1 MLIERLSRNSRRRK
15 TMKKALSIAL
25 VAALSLIFFLAVVHA
40 QEEGGGEAVPEQL
53 EQELAVMETV
63 FGDLESFM
71 GELIGEVK
79 GNMAGIARLDEDS
92 KNLRNILDAVTIELK
107 AAEGRM
113 VNLREDVDK
122 MSNVQQEFKVRI
134 IALEAGL
141 SELSAFCDELS
152 VKADVTAEDVAKL
165 KESCDALA
173 ADYSAFKVAI
183 LADISALKKGHEA
196 LVARVQKIEDE
207 DVGTFKKK
215 VLELERTISA
225 LSIRIDNNRAKLEGF
240 DHAIAS
246 LANDVE
252 ANKSGILANMSL
264 LEDHEA
270 RLLALEDGTMVAD
283 LQEQVNTLY
292 FLAIIAL
299 LAGVGALIWGFM
311 GP

>member
-1 MLIERLSRNSRRRK
+1 
-15 TMKKALSIAL
+15 MKKALSIAL
-25 VAALSLIFFLAVVHA
+25 VAALSLIFSLAVVHA
-40 QEEGGGEAVPEQL
+40 QEEGGGEAVPELL
-53 EQELAVMETV
+53 EQELAAMETV
-63 FGDLESFM
+63 FEGLELFM

-79 GNMAGIARLDEDS
+79 GNMSGIVRLDEDS
-92 KNLRNILDAVTIELK
+92 KNLREILDAVTLELK
-107 AAEGRM
+107 AAEGRI
-113 VNLREDVDK
+113 VSLREDINK
-122 MSNVQQEFKVRI
+122 MSNLQQEFKVRI

-141 SELSAFCDELS
+141 SELSAFCDKLS
-152 VKADVTAEDVAKL
+152 VKADVTTEDLAKL
-165 KESCDALA
+165 KESYAALA

-183 LADISALKKGHEA
+183 LADISALKKGHED

-215 VLELERTISA
+215 VLELERTMSA

-240 DHAIAS
+240 DHAIAG
-246 LANDVE
+246 LANDIE

-270 RLLALEDGTMVAD
+270 RLIALEDGTMVAD
-283 LQEQVNTLY
+283 LQEQVSTLY

-311 GP
+311 

>member
-1 MLIERLSRNSRRRK
+1 
-15 TMKKALSIAL
+15 MKKALSIAL

-40 QEEGGGEAVPEQL
+40 QEEGGGEAVPELL
-53 EQELAVMETV
+53 EQELAAMEAV
-63 FGDLESFM
+63 FEGLESFM

-79 GNMAGIARLDEDS
+79 GNMAGIVRLDEDS
-92 KNLRNILDAVTIELK
+92 KNLREILDAVTLELK
-107 AAEGRM
+107 AAEGRI

-134 IALEAGL
+134 ITLEAGL
-141 SELSAFCDELS
+141 SELS
-152 VKADVTAEDVAKL
+152 
-165 KESCDALA
+165 

-183 LADISALKKGHEA
+183 LADISALKKGHED
-196 LVARVQKIEDE
+196 LVARVEDE

-215 VLELERTISA
+215 VLELERTMSA

-240 DHAIAS
+240 DHAIAG

-270 RLLALEDGTMVAD
+270 RLMTLEDGTMVAD

-311 GP
+311 GT

>member
-1 MLIERLSRNSRRRK
+1 
-15 TMKKALSIAL
+15 MKKALSIAL

-40 QEEGGGEAVPEQL
+40 QEEGGGEAVPELL
-53 EQELAVMETV
+53 EQELAAMETV
-63 FGDLESFM
+63 FEGLESFM

-79 GNMAGIARLDEDS
+79 GNMSGIVRLDEDS
-92 KNLRNILDAVTIELK
+92 KNLREILDAVTLELK
-107 AAEGRM
+107 AAEGRI
-113 VNLREDVDK
+113 VSLREDINK
-122 MSNVQQEFKVRI
+122 MSNLQQEFKVRI

-141 SELSAFCDELS
+141 SELSAFCDKLS
-152 VKADVTAEDVAKL
+152 VKADVTTEDLAKL
-165 KESCDALA
+165 KESYAALA

-183 LADISALKKGHEA
+183 LADISALKKGHED

-215 VLELERTISA
+215 VLELERTMSA

-240 DHAIAS
+240 DHAIAG
-246 LANDVE
+246 LANDIE

-270 RLLALEDGTMVAD
+270 RLIALEDGTMVAD
-283 LQEQVNTLY
+283 LQEQVSTLY

-311 GP
+311 

>member
-1 MLIERLSRNSRRRK
+1 
-15 TMKKALSIAL
+15 MKKALSIAL

-40 QEEGGGEAVPEQL
+40 QEEGGGEAVPELL
-53 EQELAVMETV
+53 EQELAAMETV
-63 FGDLESFM
+63 FEGLELFM

-79 GNMAGIARLDEDS
+79 GNMSGIVRLDEDS
-92 KNLRNILDAVTIELK
+92 KNLREILDAVTLELK
-107 AAEGRM
+107 AAEGRI
-113 VNLREDVDK
+113 VSLRKDINK
-122 MSNVQQEFKVRI
+122 MSNLQQEFKVRI

-141 SELSAFCDELS
+141 SELSAFCDKLS
-152 VKADVTAEDVAKL
+152 VKADVTTGDLATL
-165 KESCDALA
+165 KESYAALA

-183 LADISALKKGHEA
+183 LADISALKKGHED

-215 VLELERTISA
+215 VLELERTMSA

-240 DHAIAS
+240 DHAIAG
-246 LANDVE
+246 LANDIE

-270 RLLALEDGTMVAD
+270 RLIALEDGTMVAD
-283 LQEQVNTLY
+283 LQEQVSTLY

-311 GP
+311 

>member
-1 MLIERLSRNSRRRK
+1 
-15 TMKKALSIAL
+15 MKKALSIAL

-40 QEEGGGEAVPEQL
+40 QEEGGGEAVPELL
-53 EQELAVMETV
+53 EQELAAMETV
-63 FGDLESFM
+63 FEGLELFM

-79 GNMAGIARLDEDS
+79 GNMSGIVRLDEDS
-92 KNLRNILDAVTIELK
+92 KNLREILDAVTLELK
-107 AAEGRM
+107 AAEGRI
-113 VNLREDVDK
+113 VSLREDINK
-122 MSNVQQEFKVRI
+122 MSNLQQEFKVRI

-141 SELSAFCDELS
+141 SELSAFCDKLS
-152 VKADVTAEDVAKL
+152 VKADVTTEDLATL
-165 KESCDALA
+165 KESYAALA

-183 LADISALKKGHEA
+183 LADISALKKGHED

-215 VLELERTISA
+215 VLELERTMSA

-240 DHAIAS
+240 DHAIAG
-246 LANDVE
+246 LANDIE

-270 RLLALEDGTMVAD
+270 RLMALEDGTMVAD
-283 LQEQVNTLY
+283 LQEQVSTLY

-311 GP
+311 

>member
-1 MLIERLSRNSRRRK
+1 
-15 TMKKALSIAL
+15 MKKALSIAL

-40 QEEGGGEAVPEQL
+40 QEEGGGKAVPELL
-53 EQELAVMETV
+53 EQELAAMETV
-63 FGDLESFM
+63 FEGLESFM

-79 GNMAGIARLDEDS
+79 GNMAGIVRLDEDS
-92 KNLRNILDAVTIELK
+92 KNLRNILDAVTLELK
-107 AAEGRM
+107 AAEGRI

-122 MSNVQQEFKVRI
+122 MSNLQQEFKVRI

-152 VKADVTAEDVAKL
+152 VKADVTAEDLAKL
-165 KESCDALA
+165 KESYAALA

-183 LADISALKKGHEA
+183 LADISALKKGHED
-196 LVARVQKIEDE
+196 LVARVQRIEDE

-215 VLELERTISA
+215 VLELERTMSA

-240 DHAIAS
+240 DHAIAG

-270 RLLALEDGTMVAD
+270 RLMALEDGTMVAD

-311 GP
+311 GT

>member
-1 MLIERLSRNSRRRK
+1 
-15 TMKKALSIAL
+15 MKKALSIAL

-40 QEEGGGEAVPEQL
+40 QEEGGGEAVPELL
-53 EQELAVMETV
+53 EQELAAMETV
-63 FGDLESFM
+63 FEGLELFM

-79 GNMAGIARLDEDS
+79 GNMSGIVRLDEDS
-92 KNLRNILDAVTIELK
+92 KNLREILDAVTLELK
-107 AAEGRM
+107 AAEGRI
-113 VNLREDVDK
+113 VSLREDINK
-122 MSNVQQEFKVRI
+122 MSNLQQEFKVRI

-141 SELSAFCDELS
+141 SELSAFCDKLS
-152 VKADVTAEDVAKL
+152 VKADVTTEDLAKL
-165 KESCDALA
+165 KESYAALA

-183 LADISALKKGHEA
+183 LADISALKKGHED

-215 VLELERTISA
+215 VLELERTMSA

-240 DHAIAS
+240 DHAIAG
-246 LANDVE
+246 LANDIE

-270 RLLALEDGTMVAD
+270 RLIALEDGTMVAD
-283 LQEQVNTLY
+283 LQEQVSTLY

-311 GP
+311 

>member
-1 MLIERLSRNSRRRK
+1 
-15 TMKKALSIAL
+15 MKKALSIAL

-40 QEEGGGEAVPEQL
+40 QEEGGGEAVPELL
-53 EQELAVMETV
+53 EQELAAMETV
-63 FGDLESFM
+63 FEGLELFM

-79 GNMAGIARLDEDS
+79 GNMAGIVRLDEDS
-92 KNLRNILDAVTIELK
+92 KNLREILDAVTLELK
-107 AAEGRM
+107 AAEGRI
-113 VNLREDVDK
+113 VSLREDINK
-122 MSNVQQEFKVRI
+122 MSNLQQEFKVRI

-141 SELSAFCDELS
+141 SELSAFCDKLS
-152 VKADVTAEDVAKL
+152 VKADVTTEDLAKL
-165 KESCDALA
+165 KESYAALA

-183 LADISALKKGHEA
+183 LADISALKKGHED

-215 VLELERTISA
+215 VLELERTMSA

-240 DHAIAS
+240 DHAIAG
-246 LANDVE
+246 LANDIE

-270 RLLALEDGTMVAD
+270 RLIALEDGTMVAD
-283 LQEQVNTLY
+283 LQEQVSTLY

-311 GP
+311 

>member
-1 MLIERLSRNSRRRK
+1 
-15 TMKKALSIAL
+15 MKKALSIAL

-40 QEEGGGEAVPEQL
+40 QEEGGGEAVPELL
-53 EQELAVMETV
+53 EQELAAMETV
-63 FGDLESFM
+63 FEGLELFM

-79 GNMAGIARLDEDS
+79 GNMSGIVRLDEDS
-92 KNLRNILDAVTIELK
+92 KNLREILDAVTLELK
-107 AAEGRM
+107 AAEGRI
-113 VNLREDVDK
+113 VSLREDINK
-122 MSNVQQEFKVRI
+122 MSNLQQEFKVRI

-141 SELSAFCDELS
+141 SELSAFCDKLS
-152 VKADVTAEDVAKL
+152 VKADVTTEDLAKL
-165 KESCDALA
+165 KESYAALA

-183 LADISALKKGHEA
+183 LADISALKKGHED

-215 VLELERTISA
+215 VLELERTMSA

-240 DHAIAS
+240 DHAIAG
-246 LANDVE
+246 LANDIE

-270 RLLALEDGTMVAD
+270 RLMALEDGTMVAD
-283 LQEQVNTLY
+283 LQEQVSTLY

-311 GP
+311 

>member
-1 MLIERLSRNSRRRK
+1 
-15 TMKKALSIAL
+15 MKKALSIAL

-40 QEEGGGEAVPEQL
+40 QEEGGGEAVPELL
-53 EQELAVMETV
+53 EQELAAMEAV
-63 FGDLESFM
+63 FEGLESFM

-79 GNMAGIARLDEDS
+79 GNMAGIVRLDEDS
-92 KNLRNILDAVTIELK
+92 KNLRNILDAVTLELK
-107 AAEGRM
+107 AAEGRI

-122 MSNVQQEFKVRI
+122 MSNVQQEFRVRI

-152 VKADVTAEDVAKL
+152 VKADVTAEDLAKL
-165 KESCDALA
+165 KESYAALA

-183 LADISALKKGHEA
+183 LADISALKKGHED
-196 LVARVQKIEDE
+196 LVARVQRIEDE

-215 VLELERTISA
+215 VLELERTMSA

-240 DHAIAS
+240 DHAIAG

-270 RLLALEDGTMVAD
+270 RLMTLEDGTMVAD
-283 LQEQVNTLY
+283 LQEQVSTLY

-311 GP
+311 ET

>member
-1 MLIERLSRNSRRRK
+1 
-15 TMKKALSIAL
+15 MKKALSIAL

-40 QEEGGGEAVPEQL
+40 QEEGGGEAVPELL
-53 EQELAVMETV
+53 EQELAAMETV
-63 FGDLESFM
+63 FEGLELFM

-79 GNMAGIARLDEDS
+79 GNMSGIVRLDEDS
-92 KNLRNILDAVTIELK
+92 KNLREILDAVTLELK
-107 AAEGRM
+107 AAEGRI
-113 VNLREDVDK
+113 VSLRKDINK
-122 MSNVQQEFKVRI
+122 MSNLQQEFKVRI

-141 SELSAFCDELS
+141 SELSAFCDKLS
-152 VKADVTAEDVAKL
+152 VKADVTTEDLAKL
-165 KESCDALA
+165 KESYAALA

-183 LADISALKKGHEA
+183 LADISALKKGHED

-215 VLELERTISA
+215 VLELERTMSA

-240 DHAIAS
+240 DHAIAG
-246 LANDVE
+246 LANDIE

-270 RLLALEDGTMVAD
+270 RLIALEDGTMVAD
-283 LQEQVNTLY
+283 LQEQVSTLY

-311 GP
+311 

>member
-1 MLIERLSRNSRRRK
+1 
-15 TMKKALSIAL
+15 MKKALSIAL

-40 QEEGGGEAVPEQL
+40 QEEGGGEAVPELL
-53 EQELAVMETV
+53 EQELAAMEAV
-63 FGDLESFM
+63 FEGLESFM

-79 GNMAGIARLDEDS
+79 GNMAGIVRLDENV
-92 KNLRNILDAVTIELK
+92 KNLRNILDAVTLELK
-107 AAEGRM
+107 AAEGRI

-134 IALEAGL
+134 ITLEAGL
-141 SELSAFCDELS
+141 SE
-152 VKADVTAEDVAKL
+152 
-165 KESCDALA
+165 LA

-183 LADISALKKGHEA
+183 LADISALKKGHED
-196 LVARVQKIEDE
+196 LVARVEDE

-215 VLELERTISA
+215 VLELERTMSA

-240 DHAIAS
+240 DHAIAG

-270 RLLALEDGTMVAD
+270 RLMTLEDGTMVAD
-283 LQEQVNTLY
+283 LQEQVSTLY

-311 GP
+311 GT

>member
-1 MLIERLSRNSRRRK
+1 MLIERLFRKSRRRK

-40 QEEGGGEAVPEQL
+40 QEEGGGEAVPELL
-53 EQELAVMETV
+53 EQELAAMETV
-63 FGDLESFM
+63 FEGLELFM

-79 GNMAGIARLDEDS
+79 GNMSGIVRLDEDS
-92 KNLRNILDAVTIELK
+92 KNLREILDAVTLELK
-107 AAEGRM
+107 AAEGRI
-113 VNLREDVDK
+113 VSLREDINK
-122 MSNVQQEFKVRI
+122 MSNLQQEFKVRI

-141 SELSAFCDELS
+141 SELSAFCDKLS
-152 VKADVTAEDVAKL
+152 VKADVTTEDLAKL
-165 KESCDALA
+165 KESYAALA

-183 LADISALKKGHEA
+183 LADISALKKGHED

-215 VLELERTISA
+215 VLELERTMSA

-240 DHAIAS
+240 DHAIAG
-246 LANDVE
+246 LANDIE

-270 RLLALEDGTMVAD
+270 RLIALEDGTMVAD
-283 LQEQVNTLY
+283 LQEQVSTLY

-311 GP
+311 

>member
-1 MLIERLSRNSRRRK
+1 
-15 TMKKALSIAL
+15 MKKALSIAL

-40 QEEGGGEAVPEQL
+40 QEEGGGEAVPELL
-53 EQELAVMETV
+53 EQELAAMEAV
-63 FGDLESFM
+63 FEGLESFM

-79 GNMAGIARLDEDS
+79 GNMAGIVRLDEDS
-92 KNLRNILDAVTIELK
+92 KNLRNILDAVTLELK
-107 AAEGRM
+107 AAEGRI

-122 MSNVQQEFKVRI
+122 MSNVQQEFRVRI

-152 VKADVTAEDVAKL
+152 LKADVTAEDLAKL
-165 KESCDALA
+165 KESYAALA

-183 LADISALKKGHEA
+183 LADISALKKGHED

-215 VLELERTISA
+215 VLELERTMSA

-240 DHAIAS
+240 DHAIAG

-270 RLLALEDGTMVAD
+270 RLMTLEDGTMVAD
-283 LQEQVNTLY
+283 LQEQVSTLY

-311 GP
+311 ET

>member
-1 MLIERLSRNSRRRK
+1 
-15 TMKKALSIAL
+15 MKKALSIAL

-40 QEEGGGEAVPEQL
+40 QEEGGGEAVPELL
-53 EQELAVMETV
+53 EQELAAMEAV
-63 FGDLESFM
+63 FEGLESFM

-79 GNMAGIARLDEDS
+79 GNMAGIVRLDEDS
-92 KNLRNILDAVTIELK
+92 KNLRNILDAVTLELK
-107 AAEGRM
+107 AAEGRI

-122 MSNVQQEFKVRI
+122 MSNVQQEFRVRI

-152 VKADVTAEDVAKL
+152 LKADVTAEDLAKL
-165 KESCDALA
+165 KESYAALA

-183 LADISALKKGHEA
+183 LADISALKKGHED
-196 LVARVQKIEDE
+196 LVARVQRIEDE

-215 VLELERTISA
+215 VLELERTMSA

-240 DHAIAS
+240 DHAIAG

-270 RLLALEDGTMVAD
+270 RLMTLEDGTMVAD
-283 LQEQVNTLY
+283 LQEQVSTLY

-311 GP
+311 ET

>member
-1 MLIERLSRNSRRRK
+1 
-15 TMKKALSIAL
+15 MKKALSIAL

-40 QEEGGGEAVPEQL
+40 QEEGGGEAVPELL
-53 EQELAVMETV
+53 EQELAAMETV
-63 FGDLESFM
+63 FEGLELFM

-79 GNMAGIARLDEDS
+79 GNMSGIVRLDEDS
-92 KNLRNILDAVTIELK
+92 KNLREILDAVTLELK
-107 AAEGRM
+107 AAEGRI
-113 VNLREDVDK
+113 VSLREDINK
-122 MSNVQQEFKVRI
+122 MSNLQQEFKVRI

-141 SELSAFCDELS
+141 SELSAFCDKLS
-152 VKADVTAEDVAKL
+152 VKADVTTEDLAKL
-165 KESCDALA
+165 KESYAALA

-183 LADISALKKGHEA
+183 LADISALKKGHED

-215 VLELERTISA
+215 VLELERTMSA

-240 DHAIAS
+240 DHAIAG
-246 LANDVE
+246 LANDIE

-270 RLLALEDGTMVAD
+270 RLIALEDGTMVAD
-283 LQEQVNTLY
+283 LQEQVSTLY

-299 LAGVGALIWGFM
+299 LAGVGALIWGFI
-311 GP
+311 GS

>member
-1 MLIERLSRNSRRRK
+1 
-15 TMKKALSIAL
+15 MKKALSIAL
-25 VAALSLIFFLAVVHA
+25 VAALSLIFFLTAVHA

-63 FGDLESFM
+63 FGDLESFV

-79 GNMAGIARLDEDS
+79 GNMAGIARLDEDG
-92 KNLRNILDAVTIELK
+92 KNLREILDAVTIELK
-107 AAEGRM
+107 AAEGRI
-113 VNLREDVDK
+113 VSLREDVDK
-122 MSNVQQEFKVRI
+122 MSNVHQEFKVRI

-152 VKADVTAEDVAKL
+152 AKVDVTAEDLVKL

-311 GP
+311 GS

>member
-1 MLIERLSRNSRRRK
+1 
-15 TMKKALSIAL
+15 MKKALSIAL

-40 QEEGGGEAVPEQL
+40 QEEGGGKAVPELL
-53 EQELAVMETV
+53 EQELAAMETV
-63 FGDLESFM
+63 FEGLESFM

-79 GNMAGIARLDEDS
+79 GNMAGIVRLDEDS
-92 KNLRNILDAVTIELK
+92 KNLRNILDAVTLELK
-107 AAEGRM
+107 AAEGRI

-122 MSNVQQEFKVRI
+122 MSNLQQEFKVRI

-152 VKADVTAEDVAKL
+152 VKADVTAEDLAKL
-165 KESCDALA
+165 KESYAALA

-183 LADISALKKGHEA
+183 LADISALKKGHED

-215 VLELERTISA
+215 VLELERTMSA

-240 DHAIAS
+240 DHAIAG

-270 RLLALEDGTMVAD
+270 RLMALEDGTMVAD

-311 GP
+311 GT

>member
-1 MLIERLSRNSRRRK
+1 
-15 TMKKALSIAL
+15 MKKALSIAL

-40 QEEGGGEAVPEQL
+40 QEEGGGEAVPELL
-53 EQELAVMETV
+53 EQELAAMEAV
-63 FGDLESFM
+63 FEGLESFM

-79 GNMAGIARLDEDS
+79 GNMAGIVRLDEDS
-92 KNLRNILDAVTIELK
+92 KNLRNILDAVTLELK
-107 AAEGRM
+107 AAEGRI
-113 VNLREDVDK
+113 VNLREDINK

-141 SELSAFCDELS
+141 SELSAY
-152 VKADVTAEDVAKL
+152 
-165 KESCDALA
+165 
-173 ADYSAFKVAI
+173 YSAFKVAI
-183 LADISALKKGHEA
+183 LADISALEKGHED

-215 VLELERTISA
+215 VLELERTMSA

-240 DHAIAS
+240 DHAIAG

-270 RLLALEDGTMVAD
+270 RLMTLEDGTMVAD
-283 LQEQVNTLY
+283 LQEQVSTLY

-311 GP
+311 GT

>member
-1 MLIERLSRNSRRRK
+1 
-15 TMKKALSIAL
+15 MKKALSIAL

-40 QEEGGGEAVPEQL
+40 QEEGGGEVVPELL
-53 EQELAVMETV
+53 EQELAAMEAV
-63 FGDLESFM
+63 FEGLESFM

-79 GNMAGIARLDEDS
+79 GNMAGIVRLDEDS
-92 KNLRNILDAVTIELK
+92 KNLRNILDAVTLELK
-107 AAEGRM
+107 AAEGRI

-122 MSNVQQEFKVRI
+122 MSNVQQEFRVRI

-152 VKADVTAEDVAKL
+152 VKADVTAEDLAKL
-165 KESCDALA
+165 KESYAALA

-183 LADISALKKGHEA
+183 LADISALKKGHED

-215 VLELERTISA
+215 VLELERTMSA

-240 DHAIAS
+240 DHAIAG

-270 RLLALEDGTMVAD
+270 RLLVLEDGTMVAD

-311 GP
+311 GT

>member
-1 MLIERLSRNSRRRK
+1 
-15 TMKKALSIAL
+15 MKKALSIAL

-40 QEEGGGEAVPEQL
+40 QEEGGGEAVPELL
-53 EQELAVMETV
+53 EQELAAMEAV
-63 FGDLESFM
+63 FEGLESFM

-79 GNMAGIARLDEDS
+79 GNMAGIVRLDEDS
-92 KNLRNILDAVTIELK
+92 KNLRNILDVVTLELK
-107 AAEGRM
+107 AAEGRI

-122 MSNVQQEFKVRI
+122 MSNVQQEFRVRI

-152 VKADVTAEDVAKL
+152 VKADVTAEDLAKL
-165 KESCDALA
+165 KESYAALA

-183 LADISALKKGHEA
+183 LADISALKKGHED
-196 LVARVQKIEDE
+196 LVARVQRIEDE

-215 VLELERTISA
+215 VLELERTMSA

-240 DHAIAS
+240 DHAIAG

-270 RLLALEDGTMVAD
+270 RLMTLEDGTMVAD

-311 GP
+311 GT

>member
-1 MLIERLSRNSRRRK
+1 
-15 TMKKALSIAL
+15 MKKALSIAL

-40 QEEGGGEAVPEQL
+40 QEEGGGEAVPELL
-53 EQELAVMETV
+53 EQELAAMEAV
-63 FGDLESFM
+63 FEGLESFM

-79 GNMAGIARLDEDS
+79 GNMAGIVRLDEDS
-92 KNLRNILDAVTIELK
+92 KNLRNILDAVTLELK
-107 AAEGRM
+107 AAEGRI

-122 MSNVQQEFKVRI
+122 MSNVQQEFRVRI

-152 VKADVTAEDVAKL
+152 VKADVTAEDLAKL
-165 KESCDALA
+165 KESYAALA

-183 LADISALKKGHEA
+183 LADISALKKGHED
-196 LVARVQKIEDE
+196 LVARVQRIEDE

-215 VLELERTISA
+215 VLELERTMSA

-240 DHAIAS
+240 DHAIAG

-270 RLLALEDGTMVAD
+270 RLMTLEDGTMVAD

-311 GP
+311 GT